1 MGTEEITLTLITK
14 RTVFGKLKKLKIE
27 LELEKMSVSLTKK
40 LSCESYM
47 FMARNSALT

>member
-40 LSCESYM
+40 LSCVIHVYGQK
-47 FMARNSALT
+47 